1 MVELWSR
8 GAVEPWSGSRG
19 IARPVGREPVVASAV
34 MTDIQNRLFINGEFV
49 DARAGE
55 TFATINPA
63 TEEKIAD
70 VASAGVEDVDAA
82 VQAARAQMEPGS
94 EWQKMKPR
102 DRAKVMWRLADLLST
117 RAAEIGHIETID
129 NGKPIFESQYVDI
142 PAAAECLYY
151 FAGWSGKV
159 TGETIPVADGAFTYT
174 LREPVGVVG
183 AITPWNFP
191 LMLAVWKIAPA
202 LACGNTV
209 VVKPASNTSLSLLK
223 FAEYAKEA
231 GLPAG
236 VLNVIPG
243 RGSVVGNAIVDHPG
257 VDAIAFTGSTAVGRG
272 LMERAA
278 KTLKKVALELGG
290 KSPNIVFAD
299 ADLDAAAKGAL
310 NAIFYGKGEVC
321 AAGSRLLVE
330 ESVHDEFM
338 AKVTER
344 AAKMVAGDPLH
355 PKTRLGAVVSKEQ
368 MENVLSYIEAG
379 KAEGAKLLTGGTR
392 ADIGTGKGFFLNP
405 TIFDDVTPDH
415 RIAKEE
421 IFGPVL
427 ATLRFKDEADAVA
440 KGNATVYGLASAV
453 WTRDI
458 SKAHRVARA
467 LKAGTVWVNTY
478 NLYDPALPFGG
489 FKESGFGR
497 DQGRDALEKYTQTKS
512 VWVNL

>member
-1 MVELWSR
+1 MSD
-8 GAVEPWSGSRG
+8 P
-19 IARPVGREPVVASAV
+19 
-34 MTDIQNRLFINGEFV
+34 TIQNKLFINGDFV
-49 DARAGE
+49 DARSGE
-55 TFATINPA
+55 TFATVNPA
-63 TEEKIAD
+63 TEETITD
-70 VASAGVEDVDAA
+70 VASAGAEDVDAA
-82 VQAARAQMEPGS
+82 VKAARAQMEPRS

-117 RAAEIGHIETID
+117 RAAEIGRIETID
-129 NGKPIFESQYVDI
+129 NGKPIFESQFVDT

-159 TGETIPVADGAFTYT
+159 TGETIPVADNAFTYT
-174 LREPVGVVG
+174 LREPLGVVG

-209 VVKPASNTSLSLLK
+209 VIKPASNTALSLLK

-257 VDAIAFTGSTAVGRG
+257 VDAIAFTGSTEVGKQ
-272 LMERAA
+272 LMARAA
-278 KTLKKVALELGG
+278 KTLKKVSLELGG

-330 ESVHDEFM
+330 ESAHEELM
-338 AKVTER
+338 AKVIER
-344 AAKMVAGDPLH
+344 ANKMTAGDPLH
-355 PKTRLGAVVSKEQ
+355 PKTRLGAIVSREQ
-368 MENVLSYIEAG
+368 METVLSYIEAG
-379 KAEGAKLLTGGTR
+379 KNEGAKLVAGGQRT
-392 ADIGTGKGFFLNP
+392 DIGTGKGYFIQP

-415 RIAKEE
+415 RIAREE

-427 ATLRFKDEADAVA
+427 ATIKFKDAEDGIA
-440 KGNATVYGLASAV
+440 KANATVYGLAAAV
-453 WTRDI
+453 WTRDV
-458 SKAHRVARA
+458 SKAHRIARA
-467 LKAGTVWVNTY
+467 IKAGTVWVNTY

-497 DQGRDALEKYTQTKS
+497 DQGKDALEKYTQTKS

>member
-1 MVELWSR
+1 
-8 GAVEPWSGSRG
+8 
-19 IARPVGREPVVASAV
+19 
-34 MTDIQNRLFINGEFV
+34 MTETAFRNQLFINGDFV
-49 DARAGE
+49 DARGGE

-63 TEEKIAD
+63 TEEKLAD
-70 VASAGVEDVDAA
+70 VASAGPDDVDAA
-82 VQAARAQMEPGS
+82 VRAARAQMEPGS

-102 DRAKVMWRLADLLST
+102 DRAKVMWRLADMLSA
-117 RAAEIGHIETID
+117 RAEEIGRIETLD
-129 NGKPIFESQYVDI
+129 NGKPIFESQFVDT

-159 TGETIPVADGAFTYT
+159 VGDTIPVHENAFTYT

-209 VVKPASNTSLSLLK
+209 VIKPASNTSLSLLK
-223 FAEYAKEA
+223 FAEYAKEC

-236 VLNVIPG
+236 VLNVVPG
-243 RGSVVGNAIVDHPG
+243 RGSVVGNALVDHPG
-257 VDAIAFTGSTAVGRG
+257 VDAIAFTGSTEVGKQ
-272 LMERAA
+272 LMARAA
-278 KTLKKVALELGG
+278 KTLKKVSLELGG

-299 ADLDAAAKGAL
+299 ADLDAAARGAI

-330 ESVHDEFM
+330 EAAHDELL
-338 AKVTER
+338 AKVCER
-344 AAKMVAGDPLH
+344 ASKMSAGDPLH
-355 PKTRLGAVVSKEQ
+355 PKTRLGAIVSKEQ
-368 MENVLSYIEAG
+368 METVLSYVEAG
-379 KAEGAKLLTGGTR
+379 KSEGAKLVCGGER
-392 ADIGTGKGFFLNP
+392 ADIGTGKGYFVKP
-405 TIFDDVTPDH
+405 TVFDDVDAGM
-415 RIAKEE
+415 RIAREE

-427 ATLRFKDEADAVA
+427 ATIRFKDAEDAIA
-440 KGNATVYGLASAV
+440 KGNATVYGLAAAV
-453 WTRDI
+453 WTRDV

-467 LKAGTVWVNTY
+467 IKAGTVWINTY

-497 DQGRDALEKYTQTKS
+497 DQGKDALEKYTQTKS

>member
-1 MVELWSR
+1 MTE
-8 GAVEPWSGSRG
+8 
-19 IARPVGREPVVASAV
+19 IANDSS
-34 MTDIQNRLFINGEFV
+34 IQNKLFINGEFV
-49 DARAGE
+49 DAQSGQ
-55 TFATINPA
+55 TFATTNPA
-63 TEEKIAD
+63 TEEKITD
-70 VASAGVEDVDAA
+70 IASAGEADVDAA
-82 VQAARAQMEPGS
+82 VRAARAQMEPGS
-94 EWQKMKPR
+94 AWQKMKPR
-102 DRAKVMWRLADLLST
+102 DRAKILWRIADMLTS
-117 RAAEIGHIETID
+117 RAGEIGRIETID
-129 NGKPIFESQYVDI
+129 NGKPIFESEFVDT

-159 TGETIPVADGAFTYT
+159 TGETIPIAENAFTYT

-209 VVKPASNTSLSLLK
+209 VIKPASNTSLSLLK
-223 FAEYAKEA
+223 FAEYAKEC

-236 VLNVIPG
+236 VLNVVPG
-243 RGSVVGNAIVDHPG
+243 RGSVVGNTLVDHPG
-257 VDAIAFTGSTAVGRG
+257 VDAIAFTGSTEVGKG
-272 LMERAA
+272 LMARAA
-278 KTLKKVALELGG
+278 KTLKKVSLELGG

-299 ADLDAAAKGAL
+299 ADLEAAARGAL

-330 ESVHDEFM
+330 EGAHDELM
-338 AKVTER
+338 SKITER
-344 AAKMVAGDPLH
+344 ANKMVAADPLH
-355 PKTRLGAVVSKEQ
+355 PKTRLGALVSKEQ
-368 MENVLSYIEAG
+368 METVLSYIEAG
-379 KAEGAKLLTGGTR
+379 KSDGAKLVAGGERT
-392 ADIGTGKGFFLNP
+392 DIGTGKGYFVKP
-405 TIFDDVTPDH
+405 TIFDDVEVGH
-415 RIAKEE
+415 RIAREE

-427 ATLRFKDEADAVA
+427 ATIRFKDADDAIA
-440 KGNATVYGLASAV
+440 KGNATVYGLAAAV

-458 SKAHRVARA
+458 SKAHKIARSI
-467 LKAGTVWVNTY
+467 KAGTVWINSY

>member
-1 MVELWSR
+1 MR
-8 GAVEPWSGSRG
+8 N
-19 IARPVGREPVVASAV
+19 
-34 MTDIQNRLFINGEFV
+34 QLFINGQFV
-49 DARAGE
+49 DAQSGE
-55 TFATINPA
+55 TFETWNPA
-63 TEEKIAD
+63 TEEKITD
-70 VASAGVEDVDAA
+70 VASAGPDDVDAA
-82 VQAARAQMEPGS
+82 VKAARAQMEPGS

-102 DRAKVMWRLADLLST
+102 DRGKIMFRIADMLMAKAE
-117 RAAEIGHIETID
+117 EIGRIETID
-129 NGKPIFESQYVDI
+129 NGKPIFESQFVDT

-159 TGETIPVADGAFTYT
+159 TGETIPVADNAFTYT
-174 LREPVGVVG
+174 LREPIGVVG

-209 VVKPASNTSLSLLK
+209 VIKPASNTSLSLLK
-223 FAEYAKEA
+223 FAEYAQEC

-243 RGSVVGNAIVDHPG
+243 KGSVVGNAMVDHPG
-257 VDAIAFTGSTAVGRG
+257 IDAIAFTGSTEVGRN
-272 LMERAA
+272 LMARAA
-278 KTLKKVALELGG
+278 KTLKKVSLELGG

-299 ADLDAAAKGAL
+299 ADLEAAARGAL

-330 ESVHDEFM
+330 EAAHDELM
-338 AKVTER
+338 SKVIER
-344 AAKMVAGDPLH
+344 ANKMTAGDPLH
-355 PKTRLGAVVSKEQ
+355 PKTRLGAIVSKEQ
-368 MENVLSYIEAG
+368 MENVLRYIEHGKSQSKLVAG
-379 KAEGAKLLTGGTR
+379 GER
-392 ADIGTGKGFFLNP
+392 ADIGTGKGYFVRP
-405 TIFDDVTPDH
+405 TIFDDVDVDH
-415 RIAKEE
+415 TIAREE

-427 ATLRFKDEADAVA
+427 ATIRFNDADDAVK
-440 KGNATVYGLASAV
+440 KGNATVYGLAAAV

-467 LKAGTVWVNTY
+467 IKAGTVWVNTY

>member
-1 MVELWSR
+1 M
-8 GAVEPWSGSRG
+8 
-19 IARPVGREPVVASAV
+19 
-34 MTDIQNRLFINGEFV
+34 QNQLFINGAFV
-49 DARAGE
+49 DAQSGE
-55 TFATINPA
+55 TFPTINPA
-63 TEEKIAD
+63 TEETITN
-70 VASAGVEDVDAA
+70 VASAGPEDVDAA
-82 VQAARAQMEPGS
+82 VKAARAQMEPGS

-102 DRAKVMWRLADLLST
+102 DRAKVMWRIADMLM
-117 RAAEIGHIETID
+117 AKAEEIGRIETLD
-129 NGKPIFESQYVDI
+129 NGKPIFESQYVDT
-142 PAAAECLYY
+142 PSAAECLYY

-159 TGETIPVADGAFTYT
+159 TGETIPVAENAFTYT
-174 LREPVGVVG
+174 LREPIGVVG

-209 VVKPASNTSLSLLK
+209 VIKPASNTSLSLLK
-223 FAEYAKEA
+223 FAEYAKEC

-236 VLNVIPG
+236 VLNVVPG

-257 VDAIAFTGSTAVGRG
+257 VDAIAFTGSAEVGKG
-272 LMERAA
+272 LMARAA

-299 ADLDAAAKGAL
+299 SDLDAAARGAL

-330 ESVHDEFM
+330 EAVHDAFM
-338 AKVTER
+338 EKVAER
-344 AAKMVAGDPLH
+344 ANKMVAADPLH
-355 PKTRLGAVVSKEQ
+355 PKTRLGAIVSKEQ
-368 MENVLSYIEAG
+368 MESVLSYIDTG
-379 KAEGAKLLTGGTR
+379 KSEGAKLLTGGERT
-392 ADIGTGKGFFLNP
+392 DIGTGKGFFIKP
-405 TIFDDVTPDH
+405 TIFTDVEPEM
-415 RIAKEE
+415 RIAREE

-427 ATLRFKDEADAVA
+427 ATIRFKDAEDAIA
-440 KGNATVYGLASAV
+440 KGNATVYGLAAAV
-453 WTRDI
+453 WTKDVT
-458 SKAHRVARA
+458 KAHRIARSI
-467 LKAGTVWVNTY
+467 KAGTVWVNTY

>member
-1 MVELWSR
+1 MTT
-8 GAVEPWSGSRG
+8 AVATE
-19 IARPVGREPVVASAV
+19 
-34 MTDIQNRLFINGEFV
+34 TIQNKLFINGQFV
-49 DARAGE
+49 DARSGE
-55 TFATINPA
+55 TFSTSNPA
-63 TEEKIAD
+63 TEEKITD

-82 VQAARAQMEPGS
+82 VKAARAQMEPGS

-102 DRAKVMWRLADLLST
+102 DRAKVMWRLADILST
-117 RAAEIGHIETID
+117 RAGEIGHIETID
-129 NGKPIFESQYVDI
+129 NGKPIFESQFVDT

-151 FAGWSGKV
+151 FAGWSGKI
-159 TGETIPVADGAFTYT
+159 TGDTIPVQDNAFAYT

-209 VVKPASNTSLSLLK
+209 VIKPASNTALSLLK
-223 FAEYAKEA
+223 FAEYAREA

-257 VDAIAFTGSTAVGRG
+257 VDAIAFTGSTEVGKQ
-272 LMERAA
+272 LMARAA
-278 KTLKKVALELGG
+278 KTLKKVSLELGG

-299 ADLDAAAKGAL
+299 ADLEAASRGAL

-330 ESVHDEFM
+330 ESVHEELM
-338 AKVTER
+338 AKVAER
-344 AAKMVAGDPLH
+344 ANKMVPGDPLN
-355 PKTRLGAVVSKEQ
+355 PKTRLGAIVSKEQ
-368 MENVLSYIEAG
+368 METVLKYIEAG
-379 KAEGAKLLTGGTR
+379 RSEGARLIAGGER
-392 ADIGTGKGFFLNP
+392 ADIGTGKGYFVKP
-405 TIFDDVTPDH
+405 TIFTDVDPGM
-415 RIAKEE
+415 RIAREE

-427 ATLRFKDEADAVA
+427 ATIRFKDAEDAIA
-440 KGNATVYGLASAV
+440 KANATVYGLAAAV
-453 WTRDI
+453 WTRDV
-458 SKAHRVARA
+458 SKAHRIARA
-467 LKAGTVWVNTY
+467 VKAGTVWVNTY

-497 DQGRDALEKYTQTKS
+497 DQGKDALEKYTQTKS

>member
-1 MVELWSR
+1 MTATPS
-8 GAVEPWSGSRG
+8 EP
-19 IARPVGREPVVASAV
+19 
-34 MTDIQNRLFINGEFV
+34 TIQNRLFINGDFV
-49 DARAGE
+49 DARSGE
-55 TFATINPA
+55 TFETINPA
-63 TEEKIAD
+63 TEETITG

-82 VQAARAQMEPGS
+82 VKAARAQMEAGS

-102 DRAKVMWRLADLLST
+102 DRAKVMWRLADILT
-117 RAAEIGHIETID
+117 ARAAEIGRIETLD
-129 NGKPIFESQYVDI
+129 NGKPIFESQFVDT

-159 TGETIPVADGAFTYT
+159 TGETIPVADNAFTYT

-209 VVKPASNTSLSLLK
+209 VIKPASNTALSLLK

-257 VDAIAFTGSTAVGRG
+257 VDAIAFTGSTEVGRQ
-272 LMERAA
+272 LMARAS
-278 KTLKKVALELGG
+278 KTLKKVSLELGG

-330 ESVHDEFM
+330 EGAHEELM
-338 AKVTER
+338 AKVVER
-344 AAKMVAGDPLH
+344 ANKMTAGDPLH
-355 PKTRLGAVVSKEQ
+355 PKTRLGAIVSKEQ
-368 MENVLSYIEAG
+368 METVLSYIEAG
-379 KAEGAKLLTGGTR
+379 KSEGAKLIAGGGR
-392 ADIGTGKGFFLNP
+392 ADIGTGKGYFIQP

-415 RIAKEE
+415 RIAREE

-427 ATLRFKDEADAVA
+427 ATLKFKDAEDGIA
-440 KGNATVYGLASAV
+440 KANATVYGLAAAV

-467 LKAGTVWVNTY
+467 VKAGTVWVNTY

>member
-1 MVELWSR
+1 MNE
-8 GAVEPWSGSRG
+8 EG
-19 IARPVGREPVVASAV
+19 IRH
-34 MTDIQNRLFINGEFV
+34 QLFINGEFV
-49 DARAGE
+49 DAQDGA
-55 TFATINPA
+55 TFVTSNPA

-70 VASAGVEDVDAA
+70 VASASPADVDAA
-82 VQAARAQMEPGS
+82 VRAARAQMEPGS

-102 DRAKVMWRLADLLST
+102 DRAKVMWRLADMLMA
-117 RAAEIGHIETID
+117 RAAEIGRIETID
-129 NGKPIFESQYVDI
+129 NGKPIFESQFVDT

-159 TGETIPVADGAFTYT
+159 TGETIPVADNAFTYT
-174 LREPVGVVG
+174 LREPIGVVG

-209 VVKPASNTSLSLLK
+209 VIKPASNTALSLLK
-223 FAEYAKEA
+223 FAEYAKEC

-257 VDAIAFTGSTAVGRG
+257 VDAIAFTGSAEVGRE
-272 LMERAA
+272 LMARASR
-278 KTLKKVALELGG
+278 TLKKVSLELGG

-299 ADLDAAAKGAL
+299 SDLEAAARGAL

-330 ESVHDEFM
+330 ESVHDELL

-344 AAKMVAGDPLH
+344 ANKMVAADPLH
-355 PKTRLGAVVSKEQ
+355 PKTRLGAIVSKEQ
-368 MENVLSYIEAG
+368 MESVLRYIEKG
-379 KAEGAKLLTGGTR
+379 KAEGNRLLAGGGR
-392 ADIGTGKGFFLNP
+392 VDIGTGKGYFVQP
-405 TIFDDVTPDH
+405 TVFTDVEPEHT
-415 RIAKEE
+415 IAREE

-427 ATLRFKDEADAVA
+427 ATIRFKDADDAIA
-440 KGNATVYGLASAV
+440 RANATVYGLAAAV
-453 WTRDI
+453 WTKDV
-458 SKAHRVARA
+458 SKAHRIARA
-467 LKAGTVWVNTY
+467 VKAGTVWVNTY

>member
-1 MVELWSR
+1 M
-8 GAVEPWSGSRG
+8 AP
-19 IARPVGREPVVASAV
+19 A
-34 MTDIQNRLFINGEFV
+34 MTEAAIRHQLFINGEFV
-49 DARAGE
+49 DARSGE

-70 VASAGVEDVDAA
+70 VASAGVDDVDTA
-82 VQAARAQMEPGS
+82 VKAARAQMEPGS

-102 DRAKVMWRLADLLST
+102 DRAKVMWRLADMLT
-117 RAAEIGHIETID
+117 ARAEEIGRIETID
-129 NGKPIFESQYVDI
+129 NGKPIFESQYVDT

-159 TGETIPVADGAFTYT
+159 TGDTIPVQDNAFTYT
-174 LREPVGVVG
+174 LREPLGVVG

-223 FAEYAKEA
+223 FAEYAKEC

-257 VDAIAFTGSTAVGRG
+257 VDAIAFTGSTEVGKQ
-272 LMERAA
+272 LMARAA
-278 KTLKKVALELGG
+278 KTLKKVSLELGG

-299 ADLDAAAKGAL
+299 ADLEAAARGAL

-330 ESVHDEFM
+330 ESAHDELM
-338 AKVTER
+338 AKVVER
-344 AAKMVAGDPLH
+344 AGKMVAADPLH
-355 PKTRLGAVVSKEQ
+355 PKTRLGAIVSKDQ
-368 MENVLSYIEAG
+368 METVLSYIDAG
-379 KAEGAKLLTGGTR
+379 KSEGAKLVAGGER
-392 ADIGTGKGFFLNP
+392 ADIGTGKGYFVKP
-405 TIFDDVTPDH
+405 TIFDDVDPSM
-415 RIAKEE
+415 RIAREE

-427 ATLRFKDEADAVA
+427 ATIRFKDADDAVA
-440 KGNATVYGLASAV
+440 KGNATVYGLAAAV
-453 WTRDI
+453 WTRDV
-458 SKAHRVARA
+458 SKAHRIARA
-467 LKAGTVWVNTY
+467 VKAGTVWVNTY

-512 VWVNL
+512 VWVNLS

>member
-1 MVELWSR
+1 
-8 GAVEPWSGSRG
+8 
-19 IARPVGREPVVASAV
+19 
-34 MTDIQNRLFINGEFV
+34 MTTATAAPDATIQHRLFINGEFV
-49 DARAGE
+49 DARSGE

-63 TEEKIAD
+63 TEEQIAD
-70 VASAGVEDVDAA
+70 VASAGAEDVDAA

-102 DRAKVMWRLADLLST
+102 DRAKVLWRIADMLT
-117 RAAEIGHIETID
+117 ARAAEIGRIETLD
-129 NGKPIFESQYVDI
+129 NGKPIFESQYVDT

-159 TGETIPVADGAFTYT
+159 TGDTIPVAENAFTYT

-209 VVKPASNTSLSLLK
+209 VIKPASNTSLSLLK
-223 FAEYAKEA
+223 FAEYAREC
-231 GLPAG
+231 GLPPG

-243 RGSVVGNAIVDHPG
+243 RGSVVGNAMVDHPG
-257 VDAIAFTGSTAVGRG
+257 VDAIAFTGSTEVGKG
-272 LMERAA
+272 LMARAA
-278 KTLKKVALELGG
+278 KTLKKISLELGG

-299 ADLDAAAKGAL
+299 SDLDAAAKGAL

-330 ESVHDEFM
+330 EAAHEELMS
-338 AKVTER
+338 KVIER
-344 AAKMVAGDPLH
+344 ANKMVAGDPLH
-355 PKTRLGAVVSKEQ
+355 PKTRLGAIVSKEQ

-379 KAEGAKLLTGGTR
+379 KSESKLVAGGER
-392 ADIGTGKGFFLNP
+392 ADIGTGKGYFIKP

-415 RIAKEE
+415 RIAREE

-427 ATLRFKDEADAVA
+427 ATIRFKDADDAVA
-440 KGNATVYGLASAV
+440 KGNATVYGLAAAV
-453 WTRDI
+453 WTKDV
-458 SKAHRVARA
+458 SKAHRIARA
-467 LKAGTVWVNTY
+467 IKAGTVWVNTY

>member
-1 MVELWSR
+1 
-8 GAVEPWSGSRG
+8 
-19 IARPVGREPVVASAV
+19 
-34 MTDIQNRLFINGEFV
+34 MTATTAADPTIQHRLFINGEFV
-49 DARAGE
+49 DARTGE
-55 TFATINPA
+55 TFSTTNPA

-70 VASAGVEDVDAA
+70 VASAGPEDVDAA

-102 DRAKVMWRLADLLST
+102 DRAKVMWRLADILT
-117 RAAEIGHIETID
+117 QRAGEIGRIETLD
-129 NGKPIFESQYVDI
+129 NGKPIFESQFVDT

-202 LACGNTV
+202 LACGNAV
-209 VVKPASNTSLSLLK
+209 VIKPASNTSLSLLK
-223 FAEYAKEA
+223 FAEYAREA
-231 GLPAG
+231 GLPPG
-236 VLNVIPG
+236 VLNVVPG

-257 VDAIAFTGSTAVGRG
+257 VDAITFTGSTEVGRG
-272 LMERAA
+272 LMARAA

-330 ESVHDEFM
+330 ESVHDELM
-338 AKVTER
+338 EKVVER
-344 AAKMVAGDPLH
+344 ANKMVAADPLH
-355 PKTRLGAVVSKEQ
+355 PKTRLGAIVSKEQ
-368 MENVLSYIEAG
+368 METVLSYIDAG
-379 KAEGAKLLTGGTR
+379 KSEGAKLVAGGERT
-392 ADIGTGKGFFLNP
+392 DIGTGKGYFVKP
-405 TIFDDVTPDH
+405 TIFDDVTPEM

-427 ATLRFKDEADAVA
+427 ATLRFGDADDAVQ
-440 KGNATVYGLASAV
+440 KGNATVYGLAAAV
-453 WTRDI
+453 WTRDV
-458 SKAHRVARA
+458 SKAHRIARA
-467 LKAGTVWVNTY
+467 IKAGTVWVNTY
-478 NLYDPALPFGG
+478 NLYDPSLPFGG

-512 VWVNL
+512 VWINL